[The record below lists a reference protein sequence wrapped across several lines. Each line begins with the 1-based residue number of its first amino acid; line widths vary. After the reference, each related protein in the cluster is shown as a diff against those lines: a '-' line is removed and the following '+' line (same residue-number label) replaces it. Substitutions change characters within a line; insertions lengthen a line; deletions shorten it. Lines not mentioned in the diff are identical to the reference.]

1 MVEWKGS
8 KDLQCSMLSLHS
20 SNLIIYVFR
29 IILKPR
35 QNWSVSA
42 FISQNVNVE
51 VCNLTLTDPAHSE
64 AKHLDVCSLR
74 VAFPCCPWLWRILQ
88 DGGLSVA
95 ELSLPSSQRGGQG
108 RGGTDW
114 WDPKAQQCLLCP
126 YWDTTGIPAV
136 VRSGR
141 VSGVCRRDSL
151 VSCKTAPTNP
161 NWK

>member
-8 KDLQCSMLSLHS
+8 KDLQCSMLSLHF
-20 SNLIIYVFR
+20 SNLIINVFR
-29 IILKPR
+29 IIQKPR

-42 FISQNVNVE
+42 FISQNANVK

-64 AKHLDVCSLR
+64 AKHLDFCSLS

-88 DGGLSVA
+88 DLRLSVA
-95 ELSLPSSQRGGQG
+95 ELSLPTSQGEVQG

-126 YWDTTGIPAV
+126 YWDTTGIALLLWSDLGGFHISAEETV
-136 VRSGR
+136 
-141 VSGVCRRDSL
+141 
-151 VSCKTAPTNP
+151 
-161 NWK
+161 